1 MRTVP
6 ASDLTPSD
14 VLTATGCRVVRVIR
28 AALKLPAGKCWVV
41 LRSRNGVER
50 CACWN
55 KRTAIQVY

>member
-6 ASDLTPSD
+6 AADLTPSD

-50 CACWN
+50 CVCWN
-55 KRTAIQVY
+55 KRTVIQVY